1 MGPFHPELETTRRT
15 RSGGEVRGN
24 ERRLTKYLVDR
35 RTWELL
41 NRGEA
46 TEQLMTG
53 CDGTK
58 TMLGDVNNETI
69 GHANLKNRSERTES
83 LKRK

>member
-58 TMLGDVNNETI
+58 TM
-69 GHANLKNRSERTES
+69 ATES
-83 LKRK
+83 DERKVPDRKPKKL